1 MRISV
6 WNKGKEIP
14 PEILRRVF
22 EPFFTTKTFG
32 TGLGLSICKRIVEE
46 HGGNI
51 TAQSDSNGT
60 IFVVSLPQGG
70 MRMEDKKIMIVDDEE
85 NMRFL
90 LTEELG
96 EEGFHVITAA
106 SAEEALDLFEKHPDI
121 SLVTIDIEMPG
132 ISGLELAGMLR
143 NKKPDLKNCVA
154 HRLHTLQTGYGL
166 MGCRRYVVKSTDLR
180 EFKETIKKLLD

>member
-1 MRISV
+1 
-6 WNKGKEIP
+6 
-14 PEILRRVF
+14 
-22 EPFFTTKTFG
+22 
-32 TGLGLSICKRIVEE
+32 
-46 HGGNI
+46 
-51 TAQSDSNGT
+51 
-60 IFVVSLPQGG
+60 
-70 MRMEDKKIMIVDDEE
+70 METKKIMIVDDEE

-143 NKKPDLKNCVA
+143 NKKPDLKIVLLTA
-154 HRLHTLQTGYGL
+154 YTHYKQD
-166 MGCRRYVVKSTDLR
+166 MASWAADAYVVKSTDLR

>member
-1 MRISV
+1 
-6 WNKGKEIP
+6 
-14 PEILRRVF
+14 
-22 EPFFTTKTFG
+22 
-32 TGLGLSICKRIVEE
+32 
-46 HGGNI
+46 
-51 TAQSDSNGT
+51 
-60 IFVVSLPQGG
+60 
-70 MRMEDKKIMIVDDEE
+70 METKKIMIVDDEE

-143 NKKPDLKNCVA
+143 NKNLTLKLCCSPPTHITNRIWP
-154 HRLHTLQTGYGL
+154 HGLQTP
-166 MGCRRYVVKSTDLR
+166 MW
-180 EFKETIKKLLD
+180 